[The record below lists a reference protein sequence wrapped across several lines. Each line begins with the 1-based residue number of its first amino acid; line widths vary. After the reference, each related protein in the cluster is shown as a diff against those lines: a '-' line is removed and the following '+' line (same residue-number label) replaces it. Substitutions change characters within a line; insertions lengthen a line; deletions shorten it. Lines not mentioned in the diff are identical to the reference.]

1 MRSSLL
7 GYIKEQSNCSFVLM
21 KSILLLNRDTA
32 QNGIVTVN
40 VVKAGSLKVVEQFGV
55 KIEELL
61 LEQERYHQKLAE
73 ISGVTFQGKDW
84 RVELMEISGIRREE

>member
-1 MRSSLL
+1 
-7 GYIKEQSNCSFVLM
+7 M
-21 KSILLLNRDTA
+21 KSILLLSRDTA

-61 LEQERYHQKLAE
+61 LEQERYYQKLAE
-73 ISGVTFQGKDW
+73 IAGVPFQGKDW
-84 RVELMEISGIRREE
+84 RVELMEMSGIRREE